1 MILNGSEAITINI
14 IGLSDRYNDEKW
26 ILPSAPSTPI
36 PAPVAGAYGAVNIN
50 CCKMILYICSYHVV
64 YTINLNVTNNERK

>member
-1 MILNGSEAITINI
+1 MEVKLLPLI

-26 ILPSAPSTPI
+26 ILPSAPLMPVAPSE
-36 PAPVAGAYGAVNIN
+36 PVAGAYGAVNIN